1 MIKDRDMKDFVELV
15 GRKVTGFRWYDN
27 IYTDLGWVD
36 EMHNNIGKEGTILE
50 YDSHDDSFQIEFE
63 NGDAYWH
70 PAAEAVKHLVTEYSV
85 AIITES
91 VPVFD
96 VNKTVELAVATSEL
110 GDYIIIGQLLL
121 TIPLSLE
128 GNSFTRP
135 FLQDGCYCAYG
146 WTVSESNEAID
157 LCVAKGLFKLV

>member
-1 MIKDRDMKDFVELV
+1 MNKIIKAGTLGTWNTVFPAN
-15 GRKVTGFRWYDN
+15 YSA
-27 IYTDLGWVD
+27 DLGARV
-36 EMHNNIGKEGTILE
+36 I
-50 YDSHDDSFQIEFE
+50 
-63 NGDAYWH
+63 
-70 PAAEAVKHLVTEYSV
+70 VTEDCDTSISEMIQIKWIDELATGPRGRQNDGGYFHEDFEFD
-85 AIITES
+85 AEQE
-91 VPVFD
+91 PVFD

-121 TIPLSLE
+121 TIPISLE

>member
-1 MIKDRDMKDFVELV
+1 MYVEWLEDTNQNDGGYFFTDF
-15 GRKVTGFRWYDN
+15 
-27 IYTDLGWVD
+27 
-36 EMHNNIGKEGTILE
+36 
-50 YDSHDDSFQIEFE
+50 EFE
-63 NGDAYWH
+63 VG
-70 PAAEAVKHLVTEYSV
+70 VKLTENEYQ
-85 AIITES
+85 AIKIH
-91 VPVFD
+91 D

-121 TIPLSLE
+121 TIPISLE

>member
-1 MIKDRDMKDFVELV
+1 MLKDRDMIIKAGTLGTWNTSAPWNYSAQPGARVI
-15 GRKVTGFRWYDN
+15 VTEDCDTSKG
-27 IYTDLGWVD
+27 
-36 EMHNNIGKEGTILE
+36 EMI
-50 YDSHDDSFQIEFE
+50 QIEWIDELATGDMGRQNAGGYFHEDFE
-63 NGDAYWH
+63 FDV
-70 PAAEAVKHLVTEYSV
+70 EQE
-85 AIITES
+85 
-91 VPVFD
+91 PVFD

-121 TIPLSLE
+121 TIPISLE

>member
-1 MIKDRDMKDFVELV
+1 MIIKAGTLGTWNTPAPRNYSAQLGARVI
-15 GRKVTGFRWYDN
+15 VTEDCDTS
-27 IYTDLGWVD
+27 ID
-36 EMHNNIGKEGTILE
+36 EMVEVKWIDELATGPKGRQNNGGYFHE
-50 YDSHDDSFQIEFE
+50 DFEFE
-63 NGDAYWH
+63 MAK
-70 PAAEAVKHLVTEYSV
+70 P
-85 AIITES
+85 